1 MGSLSR
7 ITRPQ
12 GGEHGAA
19 AVVEQIK
26 RLLPE
31 LQRGCL
37 AEEKAGRLSPE
48 TVTTLDEIG
57 VFRMSIPLEYGGLAF
72 STADQRRVYTALGE
86 IAGSTGWVS
95 WVTTT
100 HVRWIA
106 MFSEQAR
113 DEVYGAEWVGP
124 RVSGVISGHGPG
136 RARQV
141 EGGYMLSGRW
151 PFCSG
156 CRHTGWSIL
165 GAMAEG
171 PDGTPN
177 VILTLVP
184 AADLEVLDDWA
195 VSGMKATGSNTVQI
209 AAEVFVPAYRTLNI
223 KDASDGRYASAPPP
237 GQSLYRTHF
246 VAYTTILSGST
257 PLGMAKGALDYY
269 KQRLDKRGIVGT
281 DYKVQSEASITHL
294 QLAEATSR
302 IDAAEMLLAAD
313 CDELDRRAAMDE
325 PCDDLFQ
332 AKLKYDVAISVRG
345 CAEAI
350 EILHRGSGASTILE
364 TNPMQRYARDVRV
377 ATVHAQFNY
386 ETCTENYG
394 RALCGKPLFG
404 NFLAFEKKAAV
415 SSSAAL
421 AG

>member
-7 ITRPQ
+7 ITRLP
-12 GGEHGAA
+12 EHDQSVDAM
-19 AVVEQIK
+19 VERIG

-31 LQRGCL
+31 LQPGCL
-37 AEEKAGRLSPE
+37 AEEKAGRLSQE
-48 TVTTLDEIG
+48 TVSKLDAIG
-57 VFRMSIPLEYGGLAF
+57 VFRISIPLEYGGLAF
-72 STADQRRVYTALGE
+72 SVADQRRVYSAVGE

-113 DEVYGAEWVGP
+113 DEVYGADWVGP

-136 RARQV
+136 RARRV

-156 CRHTGWSIL
+156 CRHTAWSIL
-165 GAMAEG
+165 GAMSEE
-171 PDGTPN
+171 PDGTPS

-184 AADLEVLDDWA
+184 ATELEVLDDWA
-195 VSGMKATGSNTVQI
+195 VAGMKASGSNTVQL
-209 AAEVFVPAYRTLNI
+209 ASEVFVPGYRTLSI
-223 KDASDGRYASAPPP
+223 KDASDGKWASAPPM
-237 GQSLYRTHF
+237 GVLYRNHF

-257 PLGMAKGALDYY
+257 PLGMARGALSYY
-269 KQRLDKRGIVGT
+269 KERLDKRGIVGT
-281 DYKVQSEASITHL
+281 DYKVQSEASVTHF

-302 IDAAEMLLAAD
+302 IDAAERLLSAD
-313 CDELDRRAAMDE
+313 CEELDRRAGAGE

-332 AKLKYDVAISVRG
+332 AKLKYDVAWSVRA

-386 ETCTENYG
+386 ETCAENYG

-404 NFLAFEKKAAV
+404 NFLAFAKQ
-415 SSSAAL
+415 SAKQVA
-421 AG
+421 

>member
-7 ITRPQ
+7 ISHVQ
-12 GGEHGAA
+12 AA
-19 AVVEQIK
+19 DMSVDTMVEQIK
-26 RLLPE
+26 LLLPE
-31 LQRGCL
+31 LQPGCL
-37 AEEKAGRLSPE
+37 AEEKAGRLSQE
-48 TVTTLDEIG
+48 TVTKLDEIG
-57 VFRMSIPLEYGGLAF
+57 VFRISIPLEYGGLAF
-72 STADQRRVYTALGE
+72 SVADQRRVYTATGE

-113 DEVYGAEWVGP
+113 EDVYGADWVGP

-136 RARQV
+136 RARRV

-156 CRHTGWSIL
+156 CRHTAWSIL
-165 GAMAEG
+165 GAMAETA
-171 PDGTPN
+171 DGAPC
-177 VILTLVP
+177 VMLMLVP
-184 AADLEVLDDWA
+184 AAELEVLDDWA
-195 VSGMKATGSNTVQI
+195 VSGMKASGSNTVQI
-209 AAEVFVPAYRTLNI
+209 VAEVFVPAHRTLSI
-223 KDASDGRYASAPPP
+223 KDASDGNWASAPPA
-237 GQSLYRTHF
+237 GVLYRNHF

-257 PLGMAKGALDYY
+257 PLGMAKGALSYY
-269 KQRLDKRGIVGT
+269 KARLDKRGIVGT
-281 DYKVQSEASITHL
+281 DYKVQSDAVVTHL

-302 IDAAEMLLAAD
+302 IDAAERLLTAD
-313 CDELDRRAAMDE
+313 CEELDRRAATGE
-325 PCDDLFQ
+325 HCDDVFQ
-332 AKLKYDVAISVRG
+332 AKLKFDVAASVRG

-364 TNPMQRYARDVRV
+364 ANPMQRYARDVRV

-386 ETCTENYG
+386 ETCAENYG

-404 NFLAFEKKAAV
+404 NFLAFEKLAA
-415 SSSAAL
+415 A
-421 AG
+421 

>member
-1 MGSLSR
+1 MGSILKISSPQQDDRSVEAMLKRIGDLS
-7 ITRPQ
+7 
-12 GGEHGAA
+12 
-19 AVVEQIK
+19 
-26 RLLPE
+26 PE
-31 LQRGCL
+31 LQPGCL
-37 AEEKAGRLSPE
+37 AEEKAGRLSQE
-48 TVTTLDEIG
+48 TVRKLDDVG

-72 STADQRRVYTALGE
+72 SVADQRRVYTAVGQ

-113 DEVYGAEWVGP
+113 DEVYGASWIGP
-124 RVSGVISGHGPG
+124 LVSGVISGHGPG
-136 RARQV
+136 RARRV

-156 CRHTGWSIL
+156 CRHTAWSIL
-165 GAMAEG
+165 GAMVECA
-171 PDGTPN
+171 DGAPA
-177 VILTLVP
+177 VMLMLVP
-184 AADLEVLDDWA
+184 AADLEILDDWA
-195 VSGMKATGSNTVQI
+195 VAGMKATGSNTVQL
-209 AAEVFVPAYRTLNI
+209 ATEVFVPAYRTLSI
-223 KDASDGRYASAPPP
+223 RDASDGKWASAPPV
-237 GQSLYRTHF
+237 GVLYRNHF

-257 PLGMAKGALDYY
+257 PLGMAKGALSYY
-269 KQRLDKRGIVGT
+269 KERLDKRGIVGT
-281 DYKVQSEASITHL
+281 DYKVQSDASVTHF

-302 IDAAEMLLAAD
+302 IDAAERLLSAD
-313 CDELDRRAAMDE
+313 CEELDRCAAAGE

-332 AKLKYDVAISVRG
+332 AKLKYDVACSVRG

-386 ETCTENYG
+386 ETCAENYG

-404 NFLAFEKKAAV
+404 NFLAFEKKAMA
-415 SSSAAL
+415 
-421 AG
+421 

>member
-7 ITRPQ
+7 ITRVQ
-12 GGEHGAA
+12 EDDQSVDAM
-19 AVVEQIK
+19 VERIG

-31 LQRGCL
+31 LQPGCL
-37 AEEKAGRLSPE
+37 AEEKAGRLSE
-48 TVTTLDEIG
+48 QTVSKLDEIG
-57 VFRMSIPLEYGGLAF
+57 VFRISIPLEYGGLAF
-72 STADQRRVYTALGE
+72 PAADQRRVYTAIGE

-136 RARQV
+136 RARRV
-141 EGGYMLSGRW
+141 EGGYMLSGKW

-156 CRHTGWSIL
+156 CRHTAWSIL
-165 GAMAEG
+165 GAMSVG
-171 PDGTPN
+171 TDGAPN
-177 VILTLVP
+177 VMLLLVP

-195 VSGMKATGSNTVQI
+195 VAGMKATGSNTVQI
-209 AAEVFVPAYRTLNI
+209 ATEMFVPAHRSLSI
-223 KDASDGRYASAPPP
+223 KDASDGHWASVPPI
-237 GQSLYRTHF
+237 GVLYRNHF
-246 VAYTTILSGST
+246 VAYTTILSGSA
-257 PLGMAKGALDYY
+257 PLGMAKGALRYY
-269 KQRLDKRGIVGT
+269 KERLDKRGIVGT
-281 DYKVQSEASITHL
+281 DYRVQADASVTHF
-294 QLAEATSR
+294 QLAEAASR
-302 IDAAEMLLAAD
+302 IDAAERLLSAD
-313 CDELDRRAAMDE
+313 CEELDRRALMGE

-332 AKLKYDVAISVRG
+332 AKLKFDVACSVRG

-364 TNPMQRYARDVRV
+364 SNPMQRYARDVRV

-386 ETCTENYG
+386 ETCAENYG

-404 NFLAFEKKAAV
+404 NFLAFEKKAVA
-415 SSSAAL
+415 
-421 AG
+421 